1 MLNVGVVI
9 INQSKQTVPS
19 FTALQPLS
27 AQDCLLKFNF
37 FIMDFAEEIPL
48 LDLEIPPSLDPADV
62 PKFYEAFKQ
71 FDVQDTGFVLISV
84 KITVK
89 HALSIF
95 K

>member
-1 MLNVGVVI
+1 MLNVDI

-37 FIMDFAEEIPL
+37 LIMDFAEEIPL
-48 LDLEIPPSLDPADV
+48 LDLDIPLSLDPADV

-71 FDVQDTGFVLISV
+71 FDVQNTGFVLISV
-84 KITVK
+84 R
-89 HALSIF
+89 
-95 K
+95 